1 MKLEPGFSGFL
12 IGFFSGVFVS
22 GVVAVV
28 FLTNPFEVSP
38 GAIQKP
44 LTRQFEGASAD
55 FQTSACLETFPK
67 NNLPKI
73 NINHASIEEL
83 STLPGI
89 GESKASRIVEFRL
102 KYGDYESIDELLFVS
117 GISEK
122 LFLAICNQVLVSQD

>member
-1 MKLEPGFSGFL
+1 MKLKPTFSGFL
-12 IGFFSGVFVS
+12 LGFFTGIFISGF
-22 GVVAVV
+22 VAVV
-28 FLTNPFEVSP
+28 FISN
-38 GAIQKP
+38 
-44 LTRQFEGASAD
+44 QFKGSSAVIKQPTGFQFIDESAD
-55 FQTSACLETFPK
+55 IQTSACFEAFPK

-73 NINHASIEEL
+73 DINHASIEEL